1 LDNTSLIKNIEI
13 EKLKFRRDF
22 LRVARSG
29 NKWVSPSM
37 VVQGKWRCENP
48 VKLANEDKKIF
59 VGFTVSKRVGNSVIR
74 NRVRRRLKAAARGAL
89 MAEGALGKEFVIIG
103 RNKALN
109 YPFKSII
116 NDLKWSVRKLD
127 EYLKKKPRE

>member
-1 LDNTSLIKNIEI
+1 
-13 EKLKFRRDF
+13 
-22 LRVARSG
+22 
-29 NKWVSPSM
+29 M
-37 VVQGKWRCENP
+37 VVQGKWRCESSL
-48 VKLANEDKKIF
+48 KLANEDKKIF
-59 VGFTVSKRVGNSVIR
+59 VGFTVTKRVGNSVIR
-74 NRVRRRLKAAARGAL
+74 NRVRRRLKAAARGVL